1 MPNLGKMIKN
11 KREAAGLSQKRLG
24 TACGLSDSEIMKIE
38 NGQRKTPSWKNLCKI
53 AQALG
58 FHPFEI
64 LLEAGYITKKD
75 INPEVRLHGLDKLNE
90 NDIGIIQLFVDFM
103 ISKKGTDRTTEGG
116 L

>member
-1 MPNLGKMIKN
+1 MPNLGEMIKN

-24 TACGLSDSEIMKIE
+24 SACGLSDSEIMKIE
-38 NGQRKTPSWKNLCKI
+38 NGQRKPPSWKNLCKI
-53 AQALG
+53 AQVLD

-64 LLEAGYITKKD
+64 LLAAGYITEHD

-90 NDIGIIQLFVDFM
+90 NDIEIIQLFVDFV
-103 ISKKGTDRTTEGG
+103 ISRKGTDRNPEGG